1 MCADLEAAAERAAG
15 GGAGGDLGLGRRA
28 DVHLQLGAVEAG
40 QRHVAED
47 HAVPLGHLQ
56 LVAPVLRHLPVRRQG
71 GVCQS
76 QNTTVSLAETHVA
89 LPLVTSPYRARSVSV
104 SHKTTISLAETD
116 KASPPRPP
124 PPPVRRQVGVCQS
137 QNTTSSLAETDE
149 APPHPTSLLSSP
161 PRTAPGWCLSQNTP
175 VSLAEIDVA
184 PPLVISPYGARSASV
199 SHKTQ
204 PCHWRRQP

>member
-1 MCADLEAAAERAAG
+1 MSERERWGEEGEVDRKARREVCADLEAAAERAAG

-56 LVAPVLRHLPVRRQG
+56 LVAPALRHLPVRRQV

-76 QNTTVSLAETHVA
+76 QNTTVSLAETDVTP
-89 LPLVTSPYRARSVSV
+89 PLVT
-104 SHKTTISLAETD
+104 
-116 KASPPRPP
+116 
-124 PPPVRRQVGVCQS
+124 
-137 QNTTSSLAETDE
+137 
-149 APPHPTSLLSSP
+149 
-161 PRTAPGWCLSQNTP
+161 
-175 VSLAEIDVA
+175 
-184 PPLVISPYGARSASV
+184 SPYGARSASV

-204 PCHWRRQP
+204 PVHWRRQT